1 MTESLFYYSKCSL
14 ESNVLEEQ
22 CVLPSALQ
30 QRYYQLAAPHCTKA
44 ANILVYIYKVLSFLY
59 DAEVRDISCHFHLAR
74 YNLDTMN
81 VS

>member
-1 MTESLFYYSKCSL
+1 ML
-14 ESNVLEEQ
+14 VLLQQMQPGEQ
-22 CVLPSALQ
+22 CVRGAVYVLPPALQ
-30 QRYYQLAAPHCTKA
+30 QRYYQLAGPHCTKA
-44 ANILVYIYKVLSFLY
+44 ANILVYIYKLLSFLN